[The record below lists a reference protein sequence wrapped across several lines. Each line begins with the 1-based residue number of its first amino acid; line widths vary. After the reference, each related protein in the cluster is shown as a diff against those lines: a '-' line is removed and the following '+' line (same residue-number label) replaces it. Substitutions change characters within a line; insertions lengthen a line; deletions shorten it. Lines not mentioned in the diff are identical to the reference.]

1 MKHTSIQPLLW
12 LLLLL
17 QPMSSCRSSKTA
29 VKTQTT
35 QTETSAQVTDAIS
48 STRHSKTR
56 TTTSV
61 TVLPTTQ
68 DLPLPEDLQCL
79 PFPQV
84 GTVIITQETE
94 TVEDTSSESSHQE
107 QADTLTSDRTQN
119 HEKPEPRS
127 RASPILNRLIA
138 LAITLCV
145 LLLIWRTRRL
155 Q

>member
-1 MKHTSIQPLLW
+1 MKHTPIQPLLW

-29 VKTQTT
+29 ARTQTT
-35 QTETSAQVTDAIS
+35 QTETSFQVTDAIS

-61 TVLPTTQ
+61 TVLPATQ
-68 DLPLPEDLQCL
+68 DLPLPEDLQRL
-79 PFPQV
+79 PFPQA

-94 TVEDTSSESSHQE
+94 TVEDTTSVRSHQE

-119 HEKPEPRS
+119 HEKTEPRS

-138 LAITLCV
+138 LAITLCI